1 MRILLFLVVM
11 ALSVASCWTMGQ
23 AFAYP
28 EYGVVIFSAGILG
41 ATVAFG
47 LASRWNRA

>member
-11 ALSVASCWTMGQ
+11 GLSVASCWTMAQ
-23 AFAYP
+23 AFTYP
-28 EYGVVIFSAGILG
+28 EYGVVIFGGGVLI